1 MTGFRNNEP
10 LRQKRKQDMYKEQ
23 EIEMKL
29 FACKEFQEV
38 TVEEDEITQTLSRA
52 KKAFYENAQEHNI
65 TYFEFLFRQMAY
77 IRKRWWLCQGLVLLV
92 LWKMLCSVQNNVY
105 VFRGMGVLAVV
116 FVILLIP
123 ELWKNRSHDSMEI
136 EGTAYFS
143 LRQIYAARML
153 LFAMAD
159 ILMLSLFFG
168 IVSVSVQTTIKEVL
182 VQFFL
187 PFNVTCCICFRLLY
201 SRWVNSE
208 YLAMALSLLWSVV
221 WGWVVFNEMLY
232 ESLAMPIWAG
242 LFIMSIVYLLFVIW
256 QVFKKC
262 ENYWEVNPIWN

>member
-1 MTGFRNNEP
+1 MTGFRKNVP
-10 LRQKRKQDMYKEQ
+10 LRQEGKQKRFQEQ
-23 EIEMKL
+23 ELEKKL
-29 FACKEFQEV
+29 FECGEYRKMP
-38 TVEEDEITQTLSRA
+38 VEEEEITQALSRA
-52 KKAFYENAQEHNI
+52 KTAFYTNAKKHNVS
-65 TYFEFLFRQMAY
+65 YFEFLFGQMAY
-77 IRKRWWLCQGLVLLV
+77 IRKRWWLCQGLVLLI
-92 LWKMLCSVQNNVY
+92 LWKILCSVQNNVY

-123 ELWKNRSHDSMEI
+123 ELWKNRSHESMEI

-168 IVSVSVQTTIKEVL
+168 IVSVSVQITIKEVL

-232 ESLAMPIWAG
+232 ESLAMPVWAG
-242 LFIMSIVYLLFVIW
+242 LFMMSIVYLLFVIR

>member
-1 MTGFRNNEP
+1 MTGFRKNA
-10 LRQKRKQDMYKEQ
+10 LVKHKKKQKRFQEQ
-23 EIEMKL
+23 ELEKKL
-29 FACKEFQEV
+29 FECGEYRAMS
-38 TVEEDEITQTLSRA
+38 VEEAEITQTLSRA
-52 KKAFYENAQEHNI
+52 KKAFYTNAKEH
-65 TYFEFLFRQMAY
+65 TVSYFEFLFGQMAY
-77 IRKRWWLCQGLVLLV
+77 IKKRWWLCQGMVLLV
-92 LWKMLCSVQNNVY
+92 LWKLLCSAEGNKY
-105 VFRGMGVLAVV
+105 MFREMGVLAVV
-116 FVILLIP
+116 FVALLIP
-123 ELWKNRSHDSMEI
+123 ELWKNRSHASMEI

-168 IVSVSVQTTIKEVL
+168 VVSVSAQITIKEIL

-208 YLAMALSLLWSVV
+208 YLAIALSLLWSAV
-221 WGWVVFNEMLY
+221 WGWVVLNEVLY
-232 ESLAMPIWAG
+232 NALAVPIWAV
-242 LFIMSIVYLLFVIW
+242 LFLVSAAYLLFVVC